1 MEQLFAGLAKGKGG
15 GDPFGGQMANAQH
28 LWSFLDEMA
37 SSDPEEYKK
46 FIEGQIESGRQQ
58 QKRQQPPPPDPG
70 FCARLRAAGAPLLVN
85 VCAHVN
91 VKPPASTPDGS
102 VRCAG
107 RATAV

>member
-46 FIEGQIESGRQQ
+46 FMQELGIRYIFNLTYAPDYNPIELVFSKIK
-58 QKRQQPPPPDPG
+58 QK
-70 FCARLRAAGAPLLVN
+70 FKTLRA
-85 VCAHVN
+85 
-91 VKPPASTPDGS
+91 
-102 VRCAG
+102 
-107 RATAV
+107 